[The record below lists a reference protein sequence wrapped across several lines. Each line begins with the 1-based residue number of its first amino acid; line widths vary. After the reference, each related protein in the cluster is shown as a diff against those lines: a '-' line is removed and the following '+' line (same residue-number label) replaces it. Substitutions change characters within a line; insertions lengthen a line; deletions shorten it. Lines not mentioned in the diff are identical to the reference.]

1 MTDPLDGTTID
12 AGNAPDFILADG
24 SIALRDALGGLQ
36 ALHHCLSGEVVLL
49 PGGGGWVLEADEDGH
64 PYVYRDDQGDVQWAQ
79 AFFDVA
85 AYVKAQP
92 QEHEETRFVSQTS
105 PHVYMNGAA
114 LVPIAGG
121 TCSLEALVFQL
132 GPSRVWWN
140 FHDISARALLPSR
153 GGQETRHKPWRI
165 VQERWTA
172 WESACRVVGAP
183 PLRKAKP
190 YSAGREQGNLAK
202 EAFRSGRILQ
212 APSTSTLGLCSI
224 LARLGGAPPCRGGCG
239 AESGRSA
246 AQSVLRGLCGLAG
259 QRLFGSRLFLD
270 LSDHACLHESGLRL
284 EHDRQVVVEVP
295 ISATGLLRLQPL
307 LAVAG
312 VWMMPRLKRWLL
324 EQDTDSP
331 RPLHEW
337 LFVMT
342 SGTLH
347 PEVMRVFRQLVWC
360 LAESLEGAVV
370 DAAAAVAR
378 GDAVTWMHYTSTDGL
393 SEHQRSLKCAEML
406 LAGREACKGATM
418 LCASLDA
425 SRVGHVGR
433 MSVAF
438 ALHNN
443 LAWWAPPQALHRG
456 FKTKHRNDE
465 TNCLINSRLGFNK
478 LGGFV
483 VFLGLYAL
491 LVVY

>member
-1 MTDPLDGTTID
+1 M
-12 AGNAPDFILADG
+12 
-24 SIALRDALGGLQ
+24 
-36 ALHHCLSGEVVLL
+36 
-49 PGGGGWVLEADEDGH
+49 
-64 PYVYRDDQGDVQWAQ
+64 
-79 AFFDVA
+79 
-85 AYVKAQP
+85 
-92 QEHEETRFVSQTS
+92 
-105 PHVYMNGAA
+105 
-114 LVPIAGG
+114 
-121 TCSLEALVFQL
+121 
-132 GPSRVWWN
+132 
-140 FHDISARALLPSR
+140 
-153 GGQETRHKPWRI
+153 
-165 VQERWTA
+165 
-172 WESACRVVGAP
+172 
-183 PLRKAKP
+183 
-190 YSAGREQGNLAK
+190 
-202 EAFRSGRILQ
+202 
-212 APSTSTLGLCSI
+212 
-224 LARLGGAPPCRGGCG
+224 
-239 AESGRSA
+239 
-246 AQSVLRGLCGLAG
+246 
-259 QRLFGSRLFLD
+259 
-270 LSDHACLHESGLRL
+270 HESGLRL
-284 EHDRQVVVEVP
+284 EHDRQVVVEVV

-312 VWMMPRLKRWLL
+312 VRKMPRLKRWLL

-378 GDAVTWMHYTSTDGL
+378 GDAVTWMHFTSTDGL

-456 FKTKHRNDE
+456 FKAKHRNDE
-465 TNCLINSRLGFNK
+465 TNSLINSRWGFNK
-478 LGGFV
+478 LGVFV
-483 VFLGLYAL
+483 VFLVFYAFQ
-491 LVVY
+491 VVY